1 MLKASTSEGRPFGRF
16 PVWRWQAP
24 PLILPSMNPDPK
36 HSVTIELPIMSFE
49 TDYQGIVNNTEFIR
63 FLERVRYALSKKLGF
78 SFKQVRSAKLWTVMA
93 HVEINYISPG
103 RFEDVMLGKGWV
115 EKIGK
120 SSVTLGYEF
129 KLKGAKRLIA
139 DAKQVLV
146 FVNQKLKPTAIPPA
160 IRKRLQIG
168 ENAW

>member
-1 MLKASTSEGRPFGRF
+1 MALRHPGPYT
-16 PVWRWQAP
+16 QAVDKKP
-24 PLILPSMNPDPK
+24 QR
-36 HSVTIELPIMSFE
+36 SVTIELPIMSFE

-103 RFEDVMLGKGWV
+103 RFEDIMLGKGWV
-115 EKIGK
+115 EKVGK

-139 DAKQVLV
+139 DAQQVLV
-146 FVNQKLKPTAIPPA
+146 FVNQQLKPTPIPPA
-160 IRKRLQIG
+160 IRKKLLPR
-168 ENAW
+168 

>member
-1 MLKASTSEGRPFGRF
+1 M
-16 PVWRWQAP
+16 AP
-24 PLILPSMNPDPK
+24 QSR

-103 RFEDVMLGKGWV
+103 RFEDVMLGTGWV
-115 EKIGK
+115 EKVGRT
-120 SSVTLGYEF
+120 SLTLGYEF

-139 DAKQVLV
+139 DARQVLV
-146 FVNQKLKPTAIPPA
+146 FVDQELKPTPIPPS
-160 IRKRLQIG
+160 ILKKL
-168 ENAW
+168 

>member
-1 MLKASTSEGRPFGRF
+1 
-16 PVWRWQAP
+16 
-24 PLILPSMNPDPK
+24 
-36 HSVTIELPIMSFE
+36 MSFE

-103 RFEDVMLGKGWV
+103 RFEDVMLGTGWI
-115 EKIGK
+115 EKVGK
-120 SSVTLGYEF
+120 TSVTIAYEF

-146 FVNQKLKPTAIPPA
+146 FVNTKLKPTLIPDS
-160 IRKRLQIG
+160 IRRKML
-168 ENAW
+168 A

>member
-1 MLKASTSEGRPFGRF
+1 MPHPRKT
-16 PVWRWQAP
+16 
-24 PLILPSMNPDPK
+24 
-36 HSVTIELPIMSFE
+36 SVTIELPIMSFE

-103 RFEDVMLGKGWV
+103 RFEDVMLGTGWI
-115 EKIGK
+115 EKVGK
-120 SSVTLGYEF
+120 TSVTIAYEF

-146 FVNQKLKPTAIPPA
+146 FVNTKLKPTLIPDS
-160 IRKRLQIG
+160 IRRKML
-168 ENAW
+168 A

>member
-1 MLKASTSEGRPFGRF
+1 MAKTSRP
-16 PVWRWQAP
+16 
-24 PLILPSMNPDPK
+24 
-36 HSVTIELPIMSFE
+36 SVTIELPIMSFE

-103 RFEDVMLGKGWV
+103 RFEDVMLGTGWV
-115 EKIGK
+115 EKVGN
-120 SSVTLGYEF
+120 SSITLGYEF

-146 FVNQKLKPTAIPPA
+146 FVNQQLKPTSIPSS
-160 IRKRLQIG
+160 IRKKLQIR
-168 ENAW
+168 

>member
-1 MLKASTSEGRPFGRF
+1 MIEPEKTKKPDPRKTTILG
-16 PVWRWQAP
+16 P
-24 PLILPSMNPDPK
+24 PLVFESPGLYTRGMSKSFRDSI
-36 HSVTIELPIMSFE
+36 TIELPIMSFE

-78 SFKQVRSAKLWTVMA
+78 SFKQVRSARLWTVMA

-103 RFEDVMLGKGWV
+103 RFEDVMLGTGWV
-115 EKIGK
+115 EKVGNTSI
-120 SSVTLGYEF
+120 TLGYEF

-146 FVNQKLKPTAIPPA
+146 FVNQQLKPTPIPSS
-160 IRKRLQIG
+160 IRKKLQTR
-168 ENAW
+168 